1 MQQSEPPSNNA
12 KEARPPH
19 KQFCKTKKKQSKSKN
34 QARQPIHLSREAVPA
49 L

>member
-19 KQFCKTKKKQSKSKN
+19 KQLAKQKKTNQIKKSST
-34 QARQPIHLSREAVPA
+34 PTHTPEP
-49 L
+49 

>member
-19 KQFCKTKKKQSKSKN
+19 KQFCKTKKKKANQIKKSST
-34 QARQPIHLSREAVPA
+34 PTHTPEP
-49 L
+49 